1 MLKLVLSRVSVYLEV
16 SLKVL
21 EYTLKRVSDLSILGC
36 LALQGGVKE
45 SGRDWPSGAVEAPP
59 PPLQNGKAWS
69 LWVQYVSSVRETV
82 SRISCSRVDASG
94 ISSDFW
100 FGVS

>member
-1 MLKLVLSRVSVYLEV
+1 MLELVLSRASVYLEV

-45 SGRDWPSGAVEAPP
+45 SGRDWPSGAVDAPSP
-59 PPLQNGKAWS
+59 RHPFKTAKLGVFGYSMFPLSGRWS
-69 LWVQYVSSVRETV
+69 PE
-82 SRISCSRVDASG
+82 
-94 ISSDFW
+94 
-100 FGVS
+100 

>member
-1 MLKLVLSRVSVYLEV
+1 MLKLVLSRVSFYLEV

-45 SGRDWPSGAVEAPP
+45 SGRDWPSGAVDAPTP
-59 PPLQNGKAWS
+59 TPHPFKTAKLGVFGYNMFPL
-69 LWVQYVSSVRETV
+69 
-82 SRISCSRVDASG
+82 SG
-94 ISSDFW
+94 RLSPE
-100 FGVS
+100 